1 MARRLLTWVG
11 PIQRRPYA
19 SVPSAP
25 QTAGRFGYD
34 LCGYHPGR
42 LASIASRP
50 GSMYPCAHCRRLP
63 YFICIAGIP
72 RLSRLRAL
80 GRDDNGGV
88 VADPNARPAHVLTA
102 RWSDDVAAM
111 IDESA
116 PQEGALH
123 PTREMEALE
132 GRVTL
137 LGFRLVGAY
146 HESLM
151 RVDQRNVGVKAR
163 SNI

>member
-1 MARRLLTWVG
+1 
-11 PIQRRPYA
+11 
-19 SVPSAP
+19 
-25 QTAGRFGYD
+25 
-34 LCGYHPGR
+34 
-42 LASIASRP
+42 SIASRP

-123 PTREMEALE
+123 PTGEMEALE

-163 SNI
+163 SNIALVAQAEPLRRVPAQKLGHVVVGHAALAAFT